1 MNNMLKKNKI
11 SRVRFREIQTFK
23 KVGAKKQF
31 RA

>member
-1 MNNMLKKNKI
+1 MNNMLKNNKI
-11 SRVRFREIQTFK
+11 CCVRFREIQTFE